1 LYLNTFDFQ
10 TLEKSGF
17 SPEPSTVTASH
28 NDYMDLGGG
37 GGAGLTF
44 PASHNDNDDVL
55 NLPACD
61 DDLEDCVNNDP
72 TDFDCLR

>member
-1 LYLNTFDFQ
+1 
-10 TLEKSGF
+10 
-17 SPEPSTVTASH
+17 
-28 NDYMDLGGG
+28 MDLGGG

-44 PASHNDNDDVL
+44 PDSHYDNDDVL

-61 DDLEDCVNNDP
+61 DDLEDCANDDP